1 MESSK
6 SCHLN
11 LKFIT
16 RLSSPIQPVYCVP
29 VTRCDALSL
38 DQAPRLRLFGKDFK
52 FLLGSEGLADTC
64 FFKNVVCVFESG
76 Q

>member
-16 RLSSPIQPVYCVP
+16 RLSSPIHAEHCVP
-29 VTRCDALSL
+29 VTRWDALSL
-38 DQAPRLRLFGKDFK
+38 DQAPRLKLFGRDFK
-52 FLLGSEGLADTC
+52 FPLASDGLADAC
-64 FFKNVVCVFESG
+64 FFLKNVVCESG